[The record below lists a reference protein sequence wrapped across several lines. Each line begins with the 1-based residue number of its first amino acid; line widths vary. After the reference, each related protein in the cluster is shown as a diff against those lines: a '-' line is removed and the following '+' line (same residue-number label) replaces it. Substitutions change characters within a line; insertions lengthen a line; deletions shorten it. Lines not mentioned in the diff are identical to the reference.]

1 MKLFRIII
9 TIMALSVSSAGW
21 KAWSQEAD
29 YRFAVGAKLG
39 MGGYLG
45 EYGASNP
52 FARPGFTGGFTGSY
66 NLDVRW
72 NFSANIMISSLSGNA
87 SKVSGFFPE
96 NINQSFSATSGE
108 IYFRAEFNF
117 LPYGIGET
125 YKGLK
130 RVTPYVAAGVGVIM
144 AKPAGLNMTA
154 APELPLAVGARF
166 KLKERLNIFAE
177 VSFTKTFADGIDGAD
192 DIYGV
197 RSSWFKNTD
206 WTASLTVGL
215 TYEFGKRCAT
225 CHYVD

>member
-1 MKLFRIII
+1 M
-9 TIMALSVSSAGW
+9 LSVSSMGW
-21 KAWSQEAD
+21 KAWSQEDD
-29 YRFAVGAKLG
+29 YRWAVGAKLG
-39 MGGYLG
+39 MAGYMG
-45 EYGASNP
+45 EYSGSNP

-72 NFSANIMISSLSGNA
+72 SFSANVMVSTVSGN
-87 SKVSGFFPE
+87 VSNIAGYFPE
-96 NINQSFSATSGE
+96 NISQSFSATTGE

-130 RVTPYVAAGVGVIM
+130 RWTPYLAAGIGVAL
-144 AKPAGLNMTA
+144 AKPSGLKMTG
-154 APELPLAVGARF
+154 APELPLAFGVRF
-166 KLKERLNIFAE
+166 KMKERLNLFAE

-192 DIYGV
+192 DVYGIK
-197 RSSWFKNTD
+197 SSWFKNTD
-206 WTASLTVGL
+206 WVAAITVGL